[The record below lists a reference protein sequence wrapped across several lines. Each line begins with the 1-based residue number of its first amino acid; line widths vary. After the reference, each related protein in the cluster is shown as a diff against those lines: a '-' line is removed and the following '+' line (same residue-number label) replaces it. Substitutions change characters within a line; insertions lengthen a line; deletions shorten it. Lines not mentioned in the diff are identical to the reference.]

1 MHADENRAPQLIVIA
16 GPNGAGKTTI
26 ARDILQGPFQVEQ
39 FVNADI
45 IAQGLSAFDP
55 QAAAWEAG
63 RIMLS
68 RLDELARRRAD
79 IAFETTLASRSFAPW
94 ISAQLEEGYEFHLV
108 FLWLPSADMAVRRVR
123 DRVERG
129 GHEVPEE
136 TVRRRFARGLSNFQ
150 EIYRELANSW
160 QVADNSGRYP
170 KRIAHDERF
179 DQPIIDDPEL
189 RERFLLSAKS

>member
-16 GPNGAGKTTI
+16 GPNGAGKTTT

-68 RLDELARRRAD
+68 RLNELARRRAD

-94 ISAQLEEGYEFHLV
+94 ISAQVEEGYEFHLV
-108 FLWLPSADMAVRRVR
+108 FLWLPSADIAVRRVR

-150 EIYRELANSW
+150 EIY
-160 QVADNSGRYP
+160 Q
-170 KRIAHDERF
+170 
-179 DQPIIDDPEL
+179 
-189 RERFLLSAKS
+189 